1 MTDTTKFSK
10 PSFEIIRRR
19 GMPNYAILPD
29 GTKVYRSM
37 LPSGVEAIFLREMGG
52 FVRVASYDD
61 HFIYEVPDSLA
72 RQYAWAQGPA
82 FRCTCGSFAVWAGL
96 SAYERDA
103 SPQGKLLVC
112 YMHANTGQH
121 ATGGSRWV

>member
-1 MTDTTKFSK
+1 MTEKTDFSK

-19 GMPNYAILPD
+19 GSPMYAYLPD
-29 GTKVYRSM
+29 GTRVERSVM
-37 LPSGVEAIFLREMGG
+37 PGGVEAIFIPEMRG

-61 HFIYEVPDSLA
+61 HFIYQVPDRLA
-72 RQYAWAQGPA
+72 LRYAWARGPSL
-82 FRCTCGSFAVWAGL
+82 RCTCGSYAVWAGL
-96 SAYERDA
+96 SAYEGEA

-112 YMHANTGQH
+112 YMHATTGLH